1 MKEEHVNQSMPRH
14 WAAARL
20 VALVATLAIA
30 AAACGAGTSSGSA
43 VSGATA
49 GTPSGSAA
57 SGATAGT
64 PSGIAASGATA
75 GTAGGGEL
83 AGDIVLLTKWP
94 EPDRKPYFD
103 KVVAAYQAAHPNVH
117 IDLQA
122 VGDQPYKDKIRVLS
136 SANQLPDIYFSWA
149 GDFAKKF
156 VRANLATDLTGQ
168 LSGTEWGKSF
178 SPAAVTTFTYD
189 GKIYGVPIDLDA
201 KFFAYNKKLF
211 ADNGVKPPTT
221 LDELLATCDA
231 LKTKGIQAVA
241 FGNQFGWPAIHYIT
255 TLNARYVPL
264 ATRNTDYDP
273 ATGAFTD
280 PGYVQALST
289 FKNIADHCFATG
301 TNGVSHE
308 AAQAQMLQGKAA
320 TQYIESFEF
329 SLLTEKGGAP
339 AEFANNWDFFQF
351 PTVTGAAGE
360 QASLTGAPDGF
371 MVNANSK
378 HVEVAI
384 DFLKF
389 FTNPANAQQ
398 ITKENG
404 WLSPVQGSATAAN
417 TFPQNIEALDAMTK
431 ASGFDVWLDTVTH
444 IEVANAY
451 LAGVQGLLDGSKT
464 PDQIMKD
471 VQAAAAKAKA
481 SL

>member
-1 MKEEHVNQSMPRH
+1 MKEEQVNQLISTRR
-14 WAAARL
+14 AAGR
-20 VALVATLAIA
+20 VGALLATLAIA
-30 AAACGAGTSSGSA
+30 TAACSAGTPGGSAAGTPGGSAPGGASAGTS
-43 VSGATA
+43 
-49 GTPSGSAA
+49 AA
-57 SGATAGT
+57 
-64 PSGIAASGATA
+64 
-75 GTAGGGEL
+75 GEL
-83 AGDIVLLTKWP
+83 AGDIVFLTKWP

-103 KVVAAYQAAHPNVH
+103 KVVSAYEAAHPNVH

-156 VRANLATDLTGQ
+156 VRANLASDLSAQ
-168 LSGTEWGKSF
+168 LSGTDWGKSF
-178 SPAAVTTFTYD
+178 SAAALNTFTYD
-189 GKIYGVPIDLDA
+189 GKVYGVPIDLDA

-211 ADNGVKPPTT
+211 ADNGIQIPTT
-221 LDELLATCDA
+221 VDQLISTCDT
-231 LKTKGIQAVA
+231 LKAKGIQAVA
-241 FGNQFGWPAIHYIT
+241 FGNQYGWPAIHYIT
-255 TLNARYVPL
+255 TLNARYVPA
-264 ATRNTDYDP
+264 ATRTTDYDP

-308 AAQAQMLQGKAA
+308 AAQAQLLQGKAGM
-320 TQYIESFEF
+320 QYIESFEF

-339 AEFANNWDFFQF
+339 ADFAKNWDFFAF
-351 PTVTGAAGE
+351 PAATGGAGD
-360 QASLTGAPDGF
+360 QTSLTGAPDGF
-371 MVNANSK
+371 MVNAKSK
-378 HVEVAI
+378 HVDVAI

-389 FTNPANAQQ
+389 FTSKQNAEQL
-398 ITKENG
+398 TKENG
-404 WLSPVQGSATAAN
+404 WLSPVQGSATADN
-417 TFPQNIEALDAMTK
+417 TFPQNIGALDAMNKT
-431 ASGFDVWLDTVTH
+431 STFDVWLDTVTH

-451 LAGVQGLLDGSKT
+451 LAGAQGLLDGSKT

-471 VQAAAAKAKA
+471 VQGAAAKAKA